1 MTDNEQIYDDDV
13 ILDEIE
19 EAAAG
24 DNNTGLYEHYRIVA
38 DAGQEKLRIDKF
50 LFDHMQH
57 CTDYLISS
65 DCTECRAITY
75 TYTLCGFITTY

>member
-38 DAGQEKLRIDKF
+38 DAGPV
-50 LFDHMQH
+50 
-57 CTDYLISS
+57 S
-65 DCTECRAITY
+65 Y
-75 TYTLCGFITTY
+75 THLTLPTKHPV

>member
-57 CTDYLISS
+57 SS
-65 DCTECRAITY
+65 RDRKSVV
-75 TYTLCGFITTY
+75 